1 MLFLKGEVERHC
13 QHIIQLEL
21 DDVLAVMLFLKGEVE
36 RHCQHIIQ
44 LEGEVKRGENLKE
57 ELERKH
63 QDETRALSE
72 QAAKQSSEARAV
84 HRKQQQSLTGLNRL
98 LEEAK
103 MELEGWRSGQ
113 IRMAAGGPA
122 CSPRAPTRGPGASFN
137 ARCGFSVGV
146 GAAAVAVRAGGCLSP
161 GGQR

>member
-103 MELEGWRSGQ
+103 MELEGWRTGRLLQ
-113 IRMAAGGPA
+113 RALRLQRGGG
-122 CSPRAPTRGPGASFN
+122 RR
-137 ARCGFSVGV
+137 
-146 GAAAVAVRAGGCLSP
+146 
-161 GGQR
+161 